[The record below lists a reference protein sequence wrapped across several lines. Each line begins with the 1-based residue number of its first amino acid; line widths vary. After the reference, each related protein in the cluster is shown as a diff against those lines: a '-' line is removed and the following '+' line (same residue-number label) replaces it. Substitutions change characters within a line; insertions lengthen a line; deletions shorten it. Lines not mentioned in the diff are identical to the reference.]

1 MNFSYGWNV
10 ETEQLQSLNETDF
23 PGFTLFKPGRH
34 KNLYDFGDV
43 LLIVATDRCSSGPT
57 SQGENVPGLGQV
69 RNKLS
74 AYWFRKLSVLYPNHF
89 ISADINDFPE
99 PCRRYA
105 EQLDGPSM
113 LVKKTTP
120 LSVKCAVRGYMTG
133 SGWQEYQKTGAMAG
147 ISLPP
152 GMVESQRLPGPLFV
166 PSLKGAD
173 QGTGFKSLEEYCGRR
188 LAENL
193 RNAALN
199 LYFKA
204 WKMARYRGV
213 LLVESTFEFGLHEG
227 VVHLIDECNTLET
240 GRFWDVETYKV
251 GSSLP
256 WLGEAILVDAHGN
269 QRLGGGPQ
277 KAYQNYLDL
286 YLRLTGQ
293 KP

>member
-10 ETEQLQSLNETDF
+10 ETEQFQSLNEAAF

-43 LLIVATDRCSSGPT
+43 LLVVATDRCSSGPT

-105 EQLDGPSM
+105 EQLDGRSM

-120 LSVKCAVRGYMTG
+120 LSVRCVVRGYLTG
-133 SGWQEYQKTGAMAG
+133 SGWQEYQETGAMAG
-147 ISLPP
+147 ISLPT

-173 QGTGFKSLEEYCGRR
+173 QSLGFKSLEEYCGRM

-213 LLVESTFEFGLHEG
+213 LIAESSFEFGLHEG
-227 VVHLIDECNTLET
+227 SVLLIDECITPDT
-240 GRFWDVETYKV
+240 SRFWPLESYQ
-251 GSSLP
+251 P
-256 WLGEAILVDAHGN
+256 
-269 QRLGGGPQ
+269 GGPQ
-277 KAYQNYLDL
+277 PAIDPAGLL
-286 YLRLTGQ
+286 ASLRGRTGM
-293 KP
+293 